1 MSVPESRPAMPTCIA
16 SGHPRVHRRGPQLRP
31 LRSSLVPHDGNQ
43 RSQRTPRLVA
53 VVAGLLGLLLCATVP
68 LLPVKQTTA
77 AVLWPQ
83 GSTDG
88 HATQIT
94 APLVSGAPRA
104 LDISIPCSAIATLP
118 TDGGLVLS
126 TLPAGG
132 VDTGKDGLFVRAD
145 KNTVVVAFRD
155 TVSAVAQ
162 RPAVAAGAC
171 SVLHIWADA
180 DVAGADFVGIPGA
193 SGMLPSEKKPQVG
206 GIFTDL
212 KVAAQPG
219 LSARIDVDTRFITA
233 PTAIKKIVMV
243 TGALAV
249 LVAIM
254 ALAVLDRHSRGSTL
268 VNWRSPIA
276 LLSRYRPG
284 AHWATWWRVGI
295 ATWLADAAVIATLLL
310 WHVIGATS
318 SDDGYNLTI
327 ARVAPKAGYVANYY
341 RYFGTTE
348 APFDWDLAVLSKL
361 ASVSTAGVWMRIPA
375 TLAGIVCWLII
386 SHWVLR
392 RLGPGRGGLAA
403 NRVAV
408 FTAGAVFLAAWL
420 PFNNGLRPEPLIALG
435 VVVTWMLVERAIA
448 VRGVAPAAVAIVV
461 AMLTATLAP
470 QGVIAVAALLTG
482 ARAIART
489 IRRRRETDGLLAP
502 LAVLAA
508 SFSLITVVGFRSQT
522 LATVAESARIKYKV
536 GPTIAW
542 YQDWLRY
549 YFLTVESN
557 PDGSMA
563 RRFAVLVLLLCLFG
577 MLVVLLRRGGVPG
590 LASGPAWRL
599 IGTTAVGLLLLMFTP
614 TKWAVQFGAFASL
627 AGALGA
633 VTAFAFA
640 RIRLPSRRNLT
651 LYVTALLF
659 VLAWATSGI
668 NGWFYV
674 GNYGVPWFDIQ
685 PVVAIHPV
693 TTMFLTLS
701 ILTGLLAAWQH
712 FRMDYAGHTEVK
724 DNRRNRVLASTP
736 LLVVAT
742 IMVLGEVASLAKGAA
757 VRYPLY
763 TTAKANLA
771 ALSSGL
777 SPSSCAMADDV
788 LTEPDPNVGLLQ
800 PVPGQTF
807 GPDGPLG
814 GSNPVGFKPE
824 GVGDDLRSY
833 PVVTKP
839 GVVNSDASPNKP
851 NAAMSD
857 SAGTAGGKG
866 PVGVNGSNVAL
877 PFGLDPART
886 PVMGSYGE
894 NSLAATATSAWYQLP
909 PRTPDRP
916 LVVVSATGAIWSYK
930 EDGTFTYGQSL
941 KLQWGVTRPDGTTQP
956 LNEVQ
961 PIDIGPEPAWR
972 NLRFPLTWAPPEANV
987 ARIVA
992 YDPNLSADQWFAFTP
1007 PRVPVLQTLQQ
1018 LIGSRTPVL
1027 MDIATAANF
1036 PCQRPF
1042 SEHLGVA
1049 ELPEYR
1055 ILPNQKQLVVSSNE
1069 WGSAEG
1075 GGPFLFTEALLRAS
1089 TVPTYLRN
1097 DWYRDW
1103 GAIERYERL
1112 VPADKAPNAVITQ
1125 GRTVVNGWTRHGPIR
1140 PLP

>member
-1 MSVPESRPAMPTCIA
+1 M
-16 SGHPRVHRRGPQLRP
+16 
-31 LRSSLVPHDGNQ
+31 PHDDSE
-43 RSQRTPRLVA
+43 RSTHRLARLVA
-53 VVAGLLGLLLCATVP
+53 IVAGIVGALLCALVP
-68 LLPVKQTTA
+68 LLPVTQTTA
-77 AVLWPQ
+77 TILWPQ
-83 GSTDG
+83 GLNADG
-88 HATQIT
+88 HITDIT

-104 LDISIPCSAIATLP
+104 LDISIPCGAIATLP
-118 TDGGLVLS
+118 ADGGLVVS
-126 TLPAGG
+126 TLPVNGFE
-132 VDTGKDGLFVRAD
+132 TGKSGLFVRANKD
-145 KNTVVVAFRD
+145 TVVVAFRD
-155 TVSAVAQ
+155 SVAAAAP
-162 RPAVAAGAC
+162 RSAVAAGAC
-171 SVLHIWADA
+171 SSLHIWADA
-180 DVAGADFVGIPGA
+180 GGAGADFVGIPGA
-193 SGMLPSEKKPQVG
+193 TGKLAPEKKPAVG

-212 KVAAQPG
+212 AVAAQPG
-219 LSARIDVDTRFITA
+219 LSGRIDVDTRFIVA
-233 PTAIKKIVMV
+233 PTMLKRAVLAL
-243 TGALAV
+243 GGLAV
-249 LVAIM
+249 LASIVA
-254 ALAVLDRHSRGSTL
+254 LGVLDRQSGHRTPR
-268 VNWRSPIA
+268 NWRHLFQA
-276 LLSRYRPG
+276 
-284 AHWATWWRVGI
+284 GI
-295 ATWLADAAVIATLLL
+295 ATWLADAGVVSTLLL

-318 SDDGYNLTI
+318 SDDGYNLTMV
-327 ARVAPKAGYVANYY
+327 RVSGQAGYVANYY

-348 APFDWDLAVLSKL
+348 APFDWYQSVLAQL
-361 ASVSTAGVWMRIPA
+361 ASVSTAGVWMRLPA
-375 TLAGIVCWLII
+375 TLAGIGCWLII
-386 SHWVLR
+386 SRYVLR
-392 RLGPGRGGLAA
+392 RLGPGKGGLAS

-408 FTAGAVFLAAWL
+408 WTAGAVFLAAWL

-435 VVVTWMLVERAIA
+435 VIATWMLVETAIA
-448 VRGVAPAAVAIVV
+448 TRRLVPAAVAIVV
-461 AMLTATLAP
+461 AMLTATVAP
-470 QGVIAVAALLTG
+470 QGLIAIAALLTG
-482 ARAIART
+482 ARPIAQ
-489 IRRRRETDGLLAP
+489 IIMRRKATDGLLAP

-508 SFSLITVVGFRSQT
+508 SLSLITVVVFRSET

-577 MLVVLLRRGGVPG
+577 MLVILLRRGRIPGV
-590 LASGPAWRL
+590 ASGPAWRL
-599 IGTTAVGLLLLMFTP
+599 VGTTAFGLLLLTFTP
-614 TKWAVQFGAFASL
+614 TKWAIQFGAFAGL

-633 VTAFAFA
+633 VTAFACA
-640 RIRLPSRRNLT
+640 RIGLHNRRNLT

-659 VLAWATSGI
+659 VLAVATSGV

-674 GNYGVPWFDIQ
+674 GNYGVPWWDIQ
-685 PVVAIHPV
+685 PVIASHPV
-693 TTMFLTLS
+693 TSIFLTLS
-701 ILTGLLAAWQH
+701 IITGLLAAWQH
-712 FRMDYAGHTEVK
+712 FRMDYAGHTEVT

-742 IMVLGEVASLAKGAA
+742 IMVVGEVASLAKGA
-757 VRYPLY
+757 VFRYPLY
-763 TTAKANLA
+763 TTGKANLA
-771 ALSSGL
+771 AISSAL
-777 SPSSCAMADDV
+777 SPTSCAMGDDV

-814 GSNPVGFKPE
+814 GVNPVGFKPD

-877 PFGLDPART
+877 PFGLDLART

-894 NSLAATATSAWYQLP
+894 NTLAATATSAWYQLP
-909 PRTPDRP
+909 PRTADRP
-916 LVVVSATGAIWSYK
+916 IVVVSAAGAIWSYK

-941 KLQWGVTRPDGTTQP
+941 KLQWGISRPDGTTQP
-956 LNEVQ
+956 LGEVQ

-992 YDPNLSADQWFAFTP
+992 YDPNLSQDQWFAFTP
-1007 PRVPVLQTLQQ
+1007 PRVPVLETLQQ
-1018 LIGSRTPVL
+1018 LIGSQKPVL

-1036 PCQRPF
+1036 SCQRPF

-1049 ELPEYR
+1049 ELPDYR
-1055 ILPNQKQLVVSSNE
+1055 ILPDHKQTASSSNGWE
-1069 WGSAEG
+1069 ASGT
-1075 GGPFLFTEALLRAS
+1075 GGPFLFTQVLLRTS
-1089 TVPTYLRN
+1089 TISTYLRG

-1103 GAIERYERL
+1103 GSVEQYYPL
-1112 VPADKAPNAVITQ
+1112 VPSDQAPNAVIEQ
-1125 GRTVVNGWTRHGPIR
+1125 GVMTVNGWSRQGPIR
-1140 PLP
+1140 ALP

>member
-1 MSVPESRPAMPTCIA
+1 M
-16 SGHPRVHRRGPQLRP
+16 
-31 LRSSLVPHDGNQ
+31 PHDESE
-43 RSQRTPRLVA
+43 RSTHRLARLVA
-53 VVAGLLGLLLCATVP
+53 IVAGAVGALLCALIP
-68 LLPVKQTTA
+68 LLPVTQTTA
-77 AVLWPQ
+77 TILWPQ
-83 GSTDG
+83 GGVNADG
-88 HATQIT
+88 HITDIT

-104 LDISIPCSAIATLP
+104 LDISIPCGAIATLP
-118 TDGGLVLS
+118 ADGGLVVS
-126 TLPAGG
+126 TLPVNGFE
-132 VDTGKDGLFVRAD
+132 TGKSGLFVRANKD
-145 KNTVVVAFRD
+145 IVVVAFRD
-155 TVSAVAQ
+155 SVAAAAP
-162 RPAVAAGAC
+162 RSAVAAGKC
-171 SVLHIWADA
+171 SSLHIWADA
-180 DVAGADFVGIPGA
+180 GGAGADFVGIPGA
-193 SGMLPSEKKPQVG
+193 TGKLAPEKKPAVG

-212 KVAAQPG
+212 AVAAQPG
-219 LSARIDVDTRFITA
+219 LSARIDVDTRFIVA
-233 PTAIKKIVMV
+233 PTLLKRAVMAL
-243 TGALAV
+243 GALAV
-249 LVAIM
+249 LASIVA
-254 ALAVLDRHSRGSTL
+254 LGVLDRRSGHRTPR
-268 VNWRSPIA
+268 NWRHWF
-276 LLSRYRPG
+276 G
-284 AHWATWWRVGI
+284 AGLATPPQAGGAPR
-295 ATWLADAAVIATLLL
+295 LADAGVVSTLLL
-310 WHVIGATS
+310 WHVIGATT
-318 SDDGYNLTI
+318 SDDGYNLTM
-327 ARVAPKAGYVANYY
+327 ARVSGQAGYVANYY

-348 APFDWDLAVLSKL
+348 APFDWYQSVLAQL
-361 ASVSTAGVWMRIPA
+361 ASVSTAGVWMRLPA
-375 TLAGIVCWLII
+375 TLAGIGCWLII
-386 SHWVLR
+386 SRYVLR
-392 RLGPGRGGLAA
+392 RLGPGKGGLAS

-408 FTAGAVFLAAWL
+408 WTAGAVFLAAWL

-435 VVVTWMLVERAIA
+435 VIATWMLVETAIA
-448 VRGVAPAAVAIVV
+448 TRRLVPAAVAIIV
-461 AMLTATLAP
+461 AMLTATVAP
-470 QGVIAVAALLTG
+470 QGLIAIAALLTG
-482 ARAIART
+482 ARPIAQ
-489 IRRRRETDGLLAP
+489 IIMRRRATDGLLAP

-508 SFSLITVVGFRSQT
+508 SLSLITVVVFRSQT

-577 MLVVLLRRGGVPG
+577 MLVILLRRGRIPGV
-590 LASGPAWRL
+590 ASGPAWRL
-599 IGTTAVGLLLLMFTP
+599 VGTTAFGLLLLTFTP
-614 TKWAVQFGAFASL
+614 TKWAIQFGAFAGL

-633 VTAFAFA
+633 VTAFALS
-640 RIRLPSRRNLT
+640 RIGLHNRRNLT

-659 VLAWATSGI
+659 VLAVATSGV

-674 GNYGVPWFDIQ
+674 GNYGVPWWDIQ
-685 PVVAIHPV
+685 PVIASHPV
-693 TTMFLTLS
+693 TSIFLTLS
-701 ILTGLLAAWQH
+701 IITGLLAAWQH
-712 FRMDYAGHTEVK
+712 FRMDYAGHTEVT

-742 IMVLGEVASLAKGAA
+742 IMVVGEVASLAKGA
-757 VRYPLY
+757 VFRYPLY
-763 TTAKANLA
+763 TTGKANLA
-771 ALSSGL
+771 AISSAL
-777 SPSSCAMADDV
+777 SPTSCAMGDDV

-814 GSNPVGFKPE
+814 GVNPVGFKPD

-894 NSLAATATSAWYQLP
+894 NTLAATATSAWYQLP
-909 PRTPDRP
+909 PRTADRP
-916 LVVVSATGAIWSYK
+916 IVVVSAAGAIWSYK

-941 KLQWGVTRPDGTTQP
+941 KLQWGISRPDGTTQP
-956 LNEVQ
+956 LGEVQ

-992 YDPNLSADQWFAFTP
+992 YDPNLSQDQWFAFTP
-1007 PRVPVLQTLQQ
+1007 PRVPVLETLQQ
-1018 LIGSRTPVL
+1018 LIGSQKPVL

-1036 PCQRPF
+1036 SCQRPF

-1049 ELPEYR
+1049 ELPDYR
-1055 ILPNQKQLVVSSNE
+1055 ILPDHKQTASSSNGWE
-1069 WGSAEG
+1069 ASEN
-1075 GGPFLFTEALLRAS
+1075 GGPFLFTQVLLRTS
-1089 TVPTYLRN
+1089 TISTYLRG

-1103 GAIERYERL
+1103 GSVEQYDPL
-1112 VPADKAPNAVITQ
+1112 VPSDQAPNAVIEQ
-1125 GRTVVNGWTRHGPIR
+1125 GVMTVNGWSRQGPIR
-1140 PLP
+1140 ALP

>member
-1 MSVPESRPAMPTCIA
+1 M
-16 SGHPRVHRRGPQLRP
+16 
-31 LRSSLVPHDGNQ
+31 PHDQ
-43 RSQRTPRLVA
+43 RSQRTPRAVA
-53 VVAGLLGLLLCATVP
+53 VVAGLVGLLLCVVVP

-77 AVLWPQ
+77 TVVWPQ
-83 GSTDG
+83 GTADA
-88 HATQIT
+88 HVTQVT

-104 LDISIPCSAIATLP
+104 LDISIPCPAMATLP
-118 TDGGLVLS
+118 PNGGLVVS

-132 VDTGKDGLFVRAD
+132 VDTGKNGLFVRAD
-145 KNTVVVAFRD
+145 KDVVVVAFRD
-155 TVSAVAQ
+155 TVAAVAA
-162 RPAVAAGAC
+162 RSAVAAGAC
-171 SVLHIWADA
+171 SVLHVWADA
-180 DVAGADFVGIPGA
+180 AVAGADFVGIPGA
-193 SGMLPSEKKPQVG
+193 SGTLPAEKKPQVG
-206 GIFTDL
+206 GIFTDM
-212 KVAAQPG
+212 KVPPQPG

-233 PTAIKKIVMV
+233 PTLTKKVAMV
-243 TGALAV
+243 AGGLAV
-249 LVAIM
+249 LVAVLAM
-254 ALAVLDRHSRGSTL
+254 ASLDRRSRGDDTL
-268 VNWRSPIA
+268 INWRSPIGW
-276 LLSRYRPG
+276 LSRYRPP

-295 ATWLADAAVIATLLL
+295 ATWLADAGVIATLLV

-327 ARVAPKAGYVANYY
+327 ARIAPKAGYVANYY
-341 RYFGTTE
+341 RYFGTTD
-348 APFDWDLAVLSKL
+348 APFDWYLAALSKL

-375 TLAGIVCWLII
+375 TLAGIACWLII
-386 SHWVLR
+386 GHWVLR
-392 RLGPGRGGLAA
+392 RLGPARGGLAA
-403 NRVAV
+403 NPVVV

-435 VVVTWMLVERAIA
+435 VLLTWMLVERAIA
-448 VRGVAPAAVAIVV
+448 LGRLAPAAVAVVV

-470 QGVIAVAALLTG
+470 QGLIAVAALLTG
-482 ARAIART
+482 ARAIARM
-489 IRRRRETDGLLAP
+489 IRRRRATDGLLAP
-502 LAVLAA
+502 LLVLGA
-508 SFSLITVVGFRSQT
+508 SLSLITLVVFRSQT

-542 YQDWLRY
+542 YQDFLRY

-557 PDGSMA
+557 PDGSMS
-563 RRFAVLVLLLCLFG
+563 RRFAVLVMLLCLFG
-577 MLVVLLRRGGVPG
+577 GLVVLLRRGGVPG

-599 IGTTAVGLLLLMFTP
+599 IGTTAVGLLLLTFTP
-614 TKWAVQFGAFASL
+614 TKWAVQFGAFAGL

-633 VTAFAFA
+633 LAAFTFA
-640 RIRLPSRRNLT
+640 RIGLHSRRNLT

-685 PVVAIHPV
+685 PVIASHPV
-693 TTMFLTLS
+693 TSMFLTLS
-701 ILTGLLAAWQH
+701 ILTGLLAAWYH

-742 IMVLGEVASLAKGAA
+742 IMVVGEVASLAKGAV

-763 TTAKANLA
+763 TTGKANLA
-771 ALSSGL
+771 AITSGL
-777 SPSSCAMADDV
+777 SPTSCAMADDV
-788 LTEPDPNVGLLQ
+788 LTEPDPNLGLLQ
-800 PVPGQTF
+800 PVPGQAF
-807 GPDGPLG
+807 GPDGALG
-814 GSNPVGFKPE
+814 GSNPVGFKPS

-839 GVVNSDASPNKP
+839 GVVNSTGSPNKP
-851 NAAMSD
+851 NATMTD
-857 SAGTAGGKG
+857 SAGTAGGRG

-894 NSLAATATSAWYQLP
+894 NSLAASATSAWYQLP
-909 PRTPDRP
+909 PRSPDRP
-916 LVVVSATGAIWSYK
+916 LVVVSAAGAIWSYK

-941 KLQWGVTRPDGTTQP
+941 KLQWGVARPDGTTQA
-956 LNEVQ
+956 LAEVY

-972 NLRFPLTWAPPEANV
+972 NLRFPLTWAPPDANV

-992 YDPNLSADQWFAFTP
+992 YDPNLSEEQWFAFTP

-1018 LIGSRTPVL
+1018 LMGSHTPVL

-1049 ELPEYR
+1049 ELPQYR
-1055 ILPNQKQLVVSSNE
+1055 ILPDHKQTAASSNGWE
-1069 WGSAEG
+1069 AGED
-1075 GGPFLFTEALLRAS
+1075 GGPFLITQAMLRTS
-1089 TVPTYLRN
+1089 TVSTYLRG

-1103 GAIERYERL
+1103 GSIEKYYPL
-1112 VPADKAPNAVITQ
+1112 VPADQAPVAVVEQ
-1125 GRTVVNGWTRHGPIR
+1125 GVMTVNGWSRQGPIR
-1140 PLP
+1140 ALP

>member
-1 MSVPESRPAMPTCIA
+1 
-16 SGHPRVHRRGPQLRP
+16 
-31 LRSSLVPHDGNQ
+31 VPHDRNE
-43 RSQRTPRLVA
+43 RSLRIPRSIA
-53 VVAGLLGLLLCATVP
+53 VVAGLVGLLLCVSVP

-77 AVLWPQ
+77 TVLWPQ
-83 GSTDG
+83 GTTDG
-88 HATQIT
+88 HVTQIT

-104 LDISIPCSAIATLP
+104 LDISIPCRAMATLP
-118 TDGGLVLS
+118 PAGGLVVS

-132 VDTGKDGLFVRAD
+132 VDTGKNGLFVRAD
-145 KNTVVVAFRD
+145 KDVIVVAFRD
-155 TVSAVAQ
+155 TVAAVAQ
-162 RPAVAAGAC
+162 RSAVAAGAC
-171 SVLHIWADA
+171 SVLHVWADA
-180 DVAGADFVGIPGA
+180 GAAGADFAGIPGA
-193 SGMLPSEKKPQVG
+193 SGILPSEKKPQVG

-212 KVAAQPG
+212 KVPAQPG
-219 LSARIDVDTRFITA
+219 LSARVDIDTRFITA
-233 PTAIKKIVMV
+233 PTALKAIVMAIG
-243 TGALAV
+243 TLAV
-249 LVAIM
+249 LAAIAAM
-254 ALAVLDRHSRGSTL
+254 AALDRRSRGGDTRI
-268 VNWRSPIA
+268 NWRSW
-276 LLSRYRPG
+276 RMHRPS
-284 AHWATWWRVGI
+284 WLRVGA
-295 ATWLADAAVIATLLL
+295 ATWLADIAVIGTLLV

-327 ARVAPKAGYVANYY
+327 ARVAPQAGYVADYY
-341 RYFGTTE
+341 RYFGTTD
-348 APFDWDLAVLSKL
+348 APFDWYLGVLAKL
-361 ASVSTAGVWMRIPA
+361 ASVSTAGVWMRLPA
-375 TLAGIVCWLII
+375 TLAGIACWLII
-386 SHWVLR
+386 GHWMLR
-392 RLGPGRGGLAA
+392 RLGPGRGGLGA

-408 FTAGAVFLAAWL
+408 FTAAAVFLAAWL

-435 VVVTWMLVERAIA
+435 VVLTWMLVERAIA
-448 VRGVAPAAVAIVV
+448 LGGLAPAAVAIIV

-470 QGVIAVAALLTG
+470 QGLIAVAALLTG
-482 ARAIART
+482 ARAIARA

-502 LAVLAA
+502 LLVLAA
-508 SFSLITVVGFRSQT
+508 SLSLILVVVFRSQT

-577 MLVVLLRRGGVPG
+577 MLVILLRRGRVPG

-599 IGTTAVGLLLLMFTP
+599 IGTTALGLLLLTFTP
-614 TKWAVQFGAFASL
+614 TKWAVQFGAFAGL

-633 VTAFAFA
+633 VTAFACA
-640 RIRLPSRRNLT
+640 RIGLHNRRNLT

-674 GNYGVPWFDIQ
+674 GNYGVPWWDIQ
-685 PVVAIHPV
+685 PVIASHPV
-693 TTMFLTLS
+693 TSMFLTLS
-701 ILTGLLAAWQH
+701 IITGLLAAWQH

-742 IMVLGEVASLAKGAA
+742 IMVLGEVGSLAKGA
-757 VRYPLY
+757 VGRYPLY

-777 SPSSCAMADDV
+777 SPTSCAMADDV
-788 LTEPDPNVGLLQ
+788 LTEPDPNAGMLQ
-800 PVPGQTF
+800 PAPGQTF
-807 GPDGPLG
+807 GADGPLG
-814 GSNPVGFKPE
+814 GNNPVGFKPD

-851 NAAMSD
+851 NASMSD

-866 PVGVNGSNVAL
+866 SVGVNGSHAAL

-894 NSLAATATSAWYQLP
+894 NSLAATATSEWYQLP
-909 PRTPDRP
+909 PRSPDRP
-916 LVVVSATGAIWSYK
+916 IVVVSATGAIWSYK
-930 EDGTFTYGQSL
+930 EDGTFTYGQQL
-941 KLQWGVTRPDGTTQP
+941 KLQWGVARPDGSTRP
-956 LNEVQ
+956 LAEVY

-992 YDPNLSADQWFAFTP
+992 YDPNLSSEQWFAFTP

-1018 LIGSRTPVL
+1018 LIGSHTPVL

-1049 ELPEYR
+1049 ELPQYR
-1055 ILPNQKQLVVSSNE
+1055 ILPDHKQTAASSNGWE
-1069 WGSAEG
+1069 ASEA
-1075 GGPFLFTEALLRAS
+1075 GGPFLVTQAMLRTS
-1089 TVPTYLRN
+1089 TVSTYLRG

-1103 GAIERYERL
+1103 GSVEQYYPL
-1112 VPADKAPNAVITQ
+1112 VPADQAPVAAIEQGVITV
-1125 GRTVVNGWTRHGPIR
+1125 RGWTRQGPIR
-1140 PLP
+1140 ALP

>member
-1 MSVPESRPAMPTCIA
+1 MAA
-16 SGHPRVHRRGPQLRP
+16 
-31 LRSSLVPHDGNQ
+31 
-43 RSQRTPRLVA
+43 
-53 VVAGLLGLLLCATVP
+53 VAGIVGLLLCALVP

-77 AVLWPQ
+77 TVLWPQ
-83 GSTDG
+83 GIADG
-88 HATQIT
+88 HVTQIT

-104 LDISIPCSAIATLP
+104 LDISIPCAAIATLP
-118 TDGGLVLS
+118 AGGGLVVS

-132 VDTGKDGLFVRAD
+132 IDAGKDGLFVRANKD
-145 KNTVVVAFRD
+145 LVVVAFRD
-155 TVSAVAQ
+155 TVAAAAPRAAVAG
-162 RPAVAAGAC
+162 GAC
-171 SVLHIWADA
+171 SVLHAWAN
-180 DVAGADFVGIPGA
+180 AGAAGAEFVGMSGA
-193 SGMLPSEKKPQVG
+193 SGVLPSEKKPQVG

-212 KVAAQPG
+212 KVPAQPG
-219 LSARIDVDTRFITA
+219 LSARIDIDTRFITA
-233 PTAIKKIVMV
+233 PTALKQLVMAV
-243 TGALAV
+243 GALAV
-249 LVAIM
+249 LTAVI
-254 ALAVLDRHSRGSTL
+254 ALAALDRRSRGGGTL
-268 VNWRSPIA
+268 VNWQSPIA
-276 LLSRYRPG
+276 WLSRYRPRARWSSWRRVG
-284 AHWATWWRVGI
+284 LATWIADVG
-295 ATWLADAAVIATLLL
+295 VIATLLV
-310 WHVIGATS
+310 WHVVGATS

-327 ARVAPKAGYVANYY
+327 ARVSPKAGYIVDYY
-341 RYFGTTE
+341 RYFGTTD
-348 APFDWDLAVLSKL
+348 APFDWYLGLLSKL
-361 ASVSTAGVWMRIPA
+361 ASVSTAGVWMRLPA
-375 TLAGIVCWLII
+375 TLAGIACWLVI
-386 SHWVLR
+386 SHWILR

-435 VVVTWMLVERAIA
+435 VLVTWMLVERAIA
-448 VRGVAPAAVAIVV
+448 LQRLAPAAVAIFV
-461 AMLTATLAP
+461 AMLTVTLAP
-470 QGVIAVAALLTG
+470 QGLIAVAALLTG
-482 ARAIART
+482 SRAIART
-489 IRRRRETDGLLAP
+489 IRRRRATDGLLAP

-508 SFSLITVVGFRSQT
+508 SLSLITVVVFHDQT
-522 LATVAESARIKYKV
+522 LANVGESARIKYKV

-563 RRFAVLVLLLCLFG
+563 RRFAVLVLLLCVFG
-577 MLVVLLRRGGVPG
+577 MLVILLRRGRVPG
-590 LASGPAWRL
+590 VASGPAWRL
-599 IGTTAVGLLLLMFTP
+599 IGTAAIGLLLLTFTP
-614 TKWAVQFGAFASL
+614 TKWAVQFGAFAGL

-633 VTAFAFA
+633 VTAFALS
-640 RIRLPSRRNLT
+640 RIGLHNRRNLT

-659 VLAWATSGI
+659 VVAVATSGV

-674 GNYGVPWFDIQ
+674 GNYGVPWYDIQ
-685 PVVAIHPV
+685 PVIASHPV
-693 TTMFLTLS
+693 TSMFLTLS

-736 LLVVAT
+736 LLVVAS
-742 IMVLGEVASLAKGAA
+742 IMVVGEVASLTKGA
-757 VRYPLY
+757 VFRYPLY
-763 TTAKANLA
+763 TTGKANLA
-771 ALSSGL
+771 AIASGL
-777 SPSSCAMADDV
+777 SPTSCAMADDV
-788 LTEPDPNVGLLQ
+788 LAEPDPNAGMLA
-800 PVPGQTF
+800 PAPGQAF

-814 GSNPVGFKPE
+814 GANPVGFKPD

-866 PVGVNGSNVAL
+866 PAGVNGSHAAL

-916 LVVVSATGAIWSYK
+916 IVVVSASGAIWSYK

-956 LNEVQ
+956 LAEVQ

-992 YDPNLSADQWFAFTP
+992 YDPNLSSDQWFAFTP
-1007 PRVPVLQTLQQ
+1007 PRVPVLETLQQ

-1036 PCQRPF
+1036 PCQHPF

-1055 ILPNQKQLVVSSNE
+1055 ILPDHKQTASSSNGWQASE
-1069 WGSAEG
+1069 A
-1075 GGPFLFTEALLRAS
+1075 GGPFLVTQAMLRTS
-1089 TVPTYLRN
+1089 TVSTYLRG

-1103 GAIERYERL
+1103 GSVEQYFRL
-1112 VPADKAPNAVITQ
+1112 VPADQAPDAVIEQ
-1125 GRTVVNGWTRHGPIR
+1125 GVMTVHGWSRQGPIR
-1140 PLP
+1140 ALP

>member
-1 MSVPESRPAMPTCIA
+1 M
-16 SGHPRVHRRGPQLRP
+16 
-31 LRSSLVPHDGNQ
+31 PHDGNE
-43 RSQRTPRLVA
+43 RSQRIVRVVA
-53 VVAGLLGLLLCATVP
+53 VVAGLAGLLLCLTVP

-77 AVLWPQ
+77 TIAWPQ
-83 GSTDG
+83 GDVDG
-88 HATQIT
+88 HVAQVT

-104 LDISIPCSAIATLP
+104 LDISIPCAAIATLP
-118 TDGGLVLS
+118 PNGGLVIS
-126 TLPAGG
+126 TLPTGG
-132 VDTGKDGLFVRAD
+132 VDPGKNGLFVRAD
-145 KNTVVVAFRD
+145 NDVVVVAFRD
-155 TVSAVAQ
+155 TVAAVAK
-162 RPAVAAGAC
+162 RAAIAAGAC
-171 SVLHIWADA
+171 SVLHVWADTGA
-180 DVAGADFVGIPGA
+180 AGADFVGIPGA
-193 SGMLPSEKKPQVG
+193 AGTLSAEKKPQVG

-212 KVAAQPG
+212 KVPAQPG
-219 LSARIDVDTRFITA
+219 LSARVDIDTRFIAA
-233 PTAIKKIVMV
+233 PTALKKLVLAG
-243 TGALAV
+243 GALAV
-249 LVAIM
+249 LVAIL
-254 ALAVLDRHSRGSTL
+254 ALVVLDRHSRGATL
-268 VNWRSPIA
+268 TSWRSP
-276 LLSRYRPG
+276 LRRLSRDRTG
-284 AHWATWWRVGI
+284 TRWAARWRTGWATV
-295 ATWLADAAVIATLLL
+295 LADVGVVATLLV

-348 APFDWDLAVLSKL
+348 APFDWYLSVLSKL
-361 ASVSTAGVWMRIPA
+361 ASVSTAGVWMRLPA
-375 TLAGIVCWLII
+375 TLAGIACWLII
-386 SHWVLR
+386 SHWGLR
-392 RLGPGRGGLAA
+392 RLGPGRGGLGS
-403 NRVAV
+403 NTVAV
-408 FTAGAVFLAAWL
+408 LTGGMVFVAAWL

-435 VVVTWMLVERAIA
+435 VIVTWMLVERAIA
-448 VRGVAPAAVAIVV
+448 LQRLAPAAVAIVV
-461 AMLTATLAP
+461 AVLTVTLAP
-470 QGVIAVAALLTG
+470 QGLIAVAALLTG
-482 ARAIART
+482 ARAIAT
-489 IRRRRETDGLLAP
+489 IIRRRRGRDGLLAP

-508 SFSLITVVGFRSQT
+508 SLSLILIVVFRSQT

-563 RRFAVLVLLLCLFG
+563 RRFAVLVLFLCLFG
-577 MLVVLLRRGGVPG
+577 MLMVLLRRGRVPG
-590 LASGPAWRL
+590 VASGPAWRL
-599 IGTTAVGLLLLMFTP
+599 IGTTAIGLLVLTFTP
-614 TKWAVQFGAFASL
+614 TKWAVQFGAFAGL

-640 RIRLPSRRNLT
+640 RIGLHSRRNLT

-659 VLAWATSGI
+659 VLAVATSGV

-674 GNYGVPWFDIQ
+674 GNYGVPWYDIQ
-685 PVVAIHPV
+685 PVIASHPV
-693 TTMFLTLS
+693 TSMFLALS
-701 ILTGLLAAWQH
+701 IATGLLAAWLH
-712 FRMDYAGHTEVK
+712 FRMDYTGHTEIK
-724 DNRRNRVLASTP
+724 ESRRNRILASTP

-742 IMVLGEVASLAKGAA
+742 IMVLGEVGSLAKGA
-757 VRYPLY
+757 VFRYPLY
-763 TTAKANLA
+763 TTGKANLA
-771 ALSSGL
+771 AITSGL
-777 SPSSCAMADDV
+777 SNTSCAMADDV
-788 LTEPDPNVGLLQ
+788 LTEPDPNLGLLQ

-814 GSNPVGFKPE
+814 GVNPVGFKPD

-851 NAAMSD
+851 NATMTD
-857 SAGTAGGKG
+857 SAGTAGGRG
-866 PVGVNGSNVAL
+866 PVGVNNSNVAL

-909 PRTPDRP
+909 PRTAERP
-916 LVVVSATGAIWSYK
+916 LVVVSASGAIWSYK

-956 LNEVQ
+956 LTEVQ

-992 YDPNLSADQWFAFTP
+992 YDPNLSSDQWFAFTP

-1018 LIGSRTPVL
+1018 LMGSQTPVL

-1049 ELPEYR
+1049 ELPAYR
-1055 ILPNQKQLVVSSNE
+1055 ILPDHKQTASSSNGWE
-1069 WGSAEG
+1069 AGEA
-1075 GGPFLFTEALLRAS
+1075 GGPFLFTQTLLRTS
-1089 TVPTYLRN
+1089 TISTYLRG

-1103 GAIERYERL
+1103 GSVEQYHQL
-1112 VPADKAPNAVITQ
+1112 VPSDQAPNAVVEQ
-1125 GRTVVNGWTRHGPIR
+1125 GVMTVNGWSRQGPIR
-1140 PLP
+1140 ALP

>member
-1 MSVPESRPAMPTCIA
+1 LIA
-16 SGHPRVHRRGPQLRP
+16 I
-31 LRSSLVPHDGNQ
+31 
-43 RSQRTPRLVA
+43 
-53 VVAGLLGLLLCATVP
+53 VAGSLGLLLCLLVP
-68 LLPVKQTTA
+68 LLPVRQTTA
-77 AVLWPQ
+77 TVLWPQ
-83 GSTDG
+83 GTVDG
-88 HATQIT
+88 HIAQVT

-104 LDISIPCSAIATLP
+104 LDISIPCPAIAGLPASGGLVVSTLP
-118 TDGGLVLS
+118 T
-126 TLPAGG
+126 GG
-132 VDTGKDGLFVRAD
+132 VDPGKNGLFVRAD
-145 KNTVVVAFRD
+145 KDVVVVAFRD
-155 TVSAVAQ
+155 TVAAVAP
-162 RPAVAAGAC
+162 RSAVAAGAC
-171 SVLHIWADA
+171 SVLHVWADA
-180 DVAGADFVGIPGA
+180 GGAGADFVGILGA
-193 SGMLPSEKKPQVG
+193 AGLLPAEKKPQVG

-212 KVAAQPG
+212 KVSAQPG
-219 LSARIDVDTRFITA
+219 LSARIDIDTRFITS
-233 PTAIKKIVMV
+233 PTALKELVMAIGV
-243 TGALAV
+243 LAV
-249 LVAIM
+249 LAAVV
-254 ALAVLDRHSRGSTL
+254 ALAVLDRHSRGGTL
-268 VNWRSPIA
+268 INWRSPIGWLA
-276 LLSRYRPG
+276 RYRPRLRG
-284 AHWATWWRVGI
+284 GRPIGV
-295 ATWLADAAVIATLLL
+295 ATWLTDAAVIGTLMV

-327 ARVAPKAGYVANYY
+327 ARVAPQAGYVANYY

-348 APFDWDLAVLSKL
+348 APFDWYLAVLAKF
-361 ASVSTAGVWMRIPA
+361 ASISTAGVWMRLPA
-375 TLAGIVCWLII
+375 LLAGIGCWLII
-386 SHWVLR
+386 GHCVLR
-392 RLGPGRGGLAA
+392 RLGAGKGGLAA

-435 VVVTWMLVERAIA
+435 VLVTWVLVERSIA
-448 VRGVAPAAVAIVV
+448 LRRLAPAAIAIVV
-461 AMLTATLAP
+461 AMLTVTLAP
-470 QGVIAVAALLTG
+470 QGLIAVAALLTG
-482 ARAIART
+482 ARAIAGT

-502 LAVLAA
+502 LLVLAA
-508 SFSLITVVGFRSQT
+508 SLSLILVVVFRSET

-542 YQDWLRY
+542 YQDFLRY

-557 PDGSMA
+557 ADGSMT
-563 RRFAVLVLLLCLFG
+563 RRFAVLVLLLCLFAV
-577 MLVVLLRRGGVPG
+577 LVVLLRRGRLRG
-590 LASGPAWRL
+590 LASGPVWRL
-599 IGTTAVGLLLLMFTP
+599 IGTTAIGLLLLTFTP
-614 TKWAVQFGAFASL
+614 TKWAIQFGAFAGL

-640 RIRLPSRRNLT
+640 QIGLHNRRNLT

-685 PVVAIHPV
+685 PVVASHPV
-693 TTMFLTLS
+693 TSMFLTLS
-701 ILTGLLAAWQH
+701 IFTGLLGAWQH

-724 DNRRNRVLASTP
+724 DSRRNRVLASTP
-736 LLVVAT
+736 LLVVAA
-742 IMVLGEVASLAKGAA
+742 IMVLGEVGSLAKGAA
-757 VRYPLY
+757 FRYPLY

-771 ALSSGL
+771 AISSGL
-777 SPSSCAMADDV
+777 SPTSCAMADDV
-788 LTEPDPNVGLLQ
+788 LAEPDPNVGLLQ

-814 GSNPVGFKPE
+814 GVNPVGFKPN

-894 NSLAATATSAWYQLP
+894 NTLAATATSSWYQLP

-916 LVVVSATGAIWSYK
+916 IVVVSAAGAIWSYK

-956 LNEVQ
+956 LAEVQ

-992 YDPNLSADQWFAFTP
+992 YDPNLSSDQWFSFTP

-1018 LIGSRTPVL
+1018 LIGSRDPVL

-1049 ELPEYR
+1049 ELPRYR
-1055 ILPNQKQLVVSSNE
+1055 LLPDHKQTASSSNGWE
-1069 WGSAEG
+1069 ASET
-1075 GGPFLFTEALLRAS
+1075 GGPFLFTQVLLRTS
-1089 TVPTYLRN
+1089 TISTYLRG

-1103 GAIERYERL
+1103 GSVEQYFPL
-1112 VPADKAPNAVITQ
+1112 VPSDQAPNAVIEQ
-1125 GRTVVNGWTRHGPIR
+1125 GVQTMYGWSRQGPIR
-1140 PLP
+1140 ALP

>member
-1 MSVPESRPAMPTCIA
+1 MP
-16 SGHPRVHRRGPQLRP
+16 P
-31 LRSSLVPHDGNQ
+31 DGNQ
-43 RSQRTPRLVA
+43 RSQRIPRLVA
-53 VVAGLLGLLLCATVP
+53 GIAGIVGLLLCALVP
-68 LLPVKQTTA
+68 LLPVRQTTA
-77 AVLWPQ
+77 TVLWPQ
-83 GSTDG
+83 GTTDG
-88 HATQIT
+88 HVTQIT

-104 LDISIPCSAIATLP
+104 LDISIPCAAIATLP
-118 TDGGLVLS
+118 AGGGLVVS

-132 VDTGKDGLFVRAD
+132 VDAGKNGLFVRAD
-145 KNTVVVAFRD
+145 KDLVVVAFRD
-155 TVSAVAQ
+155 TVAAAAP
-162 RPAVAAGAC
+162 RPAVADGAC
-171 SVLHIWADA
+171 SALHAWADA
-180 DVAGADFVGIPGA
+180 GSVGAEFVGIRGA
-193 SGMLPSEKKPQVG
+193 AGKLSPEKKPQVG

-212 KVAAQPG
+212 KVPAQPG

-233 PTAIKKIVMV
+233 PTTVKKLAMTV
-243 TGALAV
+243 GALAV
-249 LVAIM
+249 LTAVI
-254 ALAVLDRHSRGSTL
+254 ALAALDRRSRGGGTL
-268 VNWRSPIA
+268 VNWRSPIVWLA
-276 LLSRYRPG
+276 RYRPRARWSSWRRVG
-284 AHWATWWRVGI
+284 VATWI
-295 ATWLADAAVIATLLL
+295 ADAGVIATLLV

-327 ARVAPKAGYVANYY
+327 ARVAPKAGYLADYY
-341 RYFGTTE
+341 RYFGTTD
-348 APFDWDLAVLSKL
+348 APFDWYLGVLSRL
-361 ASVSTAGVWMRIPA
+361 ASVSTAGVWMRLPA
-375 TLAGIVCWLII
+375 TLAGIACWLVI
-386 SHWVLR
+386 SHWILR

-435 VVVTWMLVERAIA
+435 VLITWILVERAIA
-448 VRGVAPAAVAIVV
+448 LQRLAPAAIAIFV
-461 AMLTATLAP
+461 AMLSATLAP
-470 QGVIAVAALLTG
+470 QGLMAVAALLTG
-482 ARAIART
+482 SRAVAQA
-489 IRRRRETDGLLAP
+489 IRRRRATDGLLAP

-508 SFSLITVVGFRSQT
+508 SLSLITVVVFHSQT
-522 LATVAESARIKYKV
+522 LANVAESARIKYKV

-557 PDGSMA
+557 PDGSMS

-577 MLVVLLRRGGVPG
+577 MLVILLRRGKVPG
-590 LASGPAWRL
+590 VASGPAWRL
-599 IGTTAVGLLLLMFTP
+599 LGTTAIGLLLLTFTP
-614 TKWAVQFGAFASL
+614 TKWAVQFGAFAGL

-633 VTAFAFA
+633 VTAFALA
-640 RIRLPSRRNLT
+640 RIGLHNRRNLT

-674 GNYGVPWFDIQ
+674 GNYGVPWYDIP
-685 PVVAIHPV
+685 PVIASHPV
-693 TTMFLTLS
+693 TSMFLTLS

-742 IMVLGEVASLAKGAA
+742 IMVVGEVASLTKGA
-757 VRYPLY
+757 VFRYPLY
-763 TTAKANLA
+763 TTGKANLA
-771 ALSSGL
+771 AITSGL
-777 SPSSCAMADDV
+777 SPTSCAMADDV
-788 LTEPDPNVGLLQ
+788 LTEPDPNAGMLQ
-800 PVPGQTF
+800 PAPGQTF

-814 GSNPVGFKPE
+814 GINPVGFKPD

-866 PVGVNGSNVAL
+866 PVGVNGSHAAL

-916 LVVVSATGAIWSYK
+916 IVVVSASGAIWSYK

-956 LNEVQ
+956 LGEVQ

-972 NLRFPLTWAPPEANV
+972 NLRFPMTWAPPEANV

-992 YDPNLSADQWFAFTP
+992 YDPNLSSDQWFAFTP
-1007 PRVPVLQTLQQ
+1007 PRVPVLETLQQ

-1049 ELPEYR
+1049 ELPQYR
-1055 ILPNQKQLVVSSNE
+1055 ILPDHKQTASSSNGWQASE
-1069 WGSAEG
+1069 A
-1075 GGPFLFTEALLRAS
+1075 GGPFLITQAMLRTS
-1089 TVPTYLRN
+1089 TISTYLRG

-1103 GAIERYERL
+1103 GSVEQYFRL
-1112 VPADKAPNAVITQ
+1112 VPADQAPDAVIEQ
-1125 GRTVVNGWTRHGPIR
+1125 GVMTVHGWSRQGPIR
-1140 PLP
+1140 ALP

>member
-1 MSVPESRPAMPTCIA
+1 M
-16 SGHPRVHRRGPQLRP
+16 
-31 LRSSLVPHDGNQ
+31 
-43 RSQRTPRLVA
+43 VA
-53 VVAGLLGLLLCATVP
+53 AIAGLVGLLLCALVP

-77 AVLWPQ
+77 TVLWPQ
-83 GSTDG
+83 GTVDG
-88 HATQIT
+88 HVAQIT

-104 LDISIPCSAIATLP
+104 LDISIPCAAIATLP
-118 TDGGLVLS
+118 AGGGLVVS
-126 TLPAGG
+126 TLPTGGIDAG
-132 VDTGKDGLFVRAD
+132 KNGLFVRAD
-145 KNTVVVAFRD
+145 KDLVVAAFRD
-155 TVSAVAQ
+155 TVAAVAP

-171 SVLHIWADA
+171 SVLHVWADA
-180 DVAGADFVGIPGA
+180 GASGAEFVGIPNAAGT
-193 SGMLPSEKKPQVG
+193 LPSEKKPQVG

-212 KVAAQPG
+212 KVPAQPG
-219 LSARIDVDTRFITA
+219 LSARIDIDTRFITA
-233 PTAIKKIVMV
+233 PTALKQLAMGV
-243 TGALAV
+243 GALAV
-249 LVAIM
+249 LTAVI
-254 ALAVLDRHSRGSTL
+254 ALAALDRRSRGGG
-268 VNWRSPIA
+268 VPINWRSPIA
-276 LLSRYRPG
+276 PPQAGGAPRLSRYRPRARWSSWRRVG
-284 AHWATWWRVGI
+284 LATWI
-295 ATWLADAAVIATLLL
+295 ADAGVIATLLL

-327 ARVAPKAGYVANYY
+327 ARVAPKAGYIANYY
-341 RYFGTTE
+341 RYFGTTD
-348 APFDWDLAVLSKL
+348 APFDWYLGLLSRL
-361 ASVSTAGVWMRIPA
+361 ASVSTAGVWMRLPA
-375 TLAGIVCWLII
+375 ILAGIACWLVI

-408 FTAGAVFLAAWL
+408 FTAGAVFVAAWL

-435 VVVTWMLVERAIA
+435 VLVTWILVERAIA
-448 VRGVAPAAVAIVV
+448 LQRLAPAAVAIFV

-470 QGVIAVAALLTG
+470 QGLIAVAALLTG
-482 ARAIART
+482 SRAIART
-489 IRRRRETDGLLAP
+489 VRRRRATDGLLAP

-508 SFSLITVVGFRSQT
+508 SLSLITVVVFRSQT

-557 PDGSMA
+557 PDGSMS

-577 MLVVLLRRGGVPG
+577 MLVTLLRRGRIPGV
-590 LASGPAWRL
+590 ASGPAWRL
-599 IGTTAVGLLLLMFTP
+599 IGTTAFGLLLLTFTP
-614 TKWAVQFGAFASL
+614 TKWAVQFGAFAGL

-633 VTAFAFA
+633 VTAFALA
-640 RIRLPSRRNLT
+640 RIGLHNRRNLT

-659 VLAWATSGI
+659 VLAVATSGV

-674 GNYGVPWFDIQ
+674 GNYGVPWYDIQ
-685 PVVAIHPV
+685 PVIASHPV
-693 TTMFLTLS
+693 TSMFLTLS

-712 FRMDYAGHTEVK
+712 FRMDYAGHTEVE

-742 IMVLGEVASLAKGAA
+742 IMVIGEVGSLAKGA
-757 VRYPLY
+757 VFRYPLY
-763 TTAKANLA
+763 TTGKANLA
-771 ALSSGL
+771 AITSGL
-777 SPSSCAMADDV
+777 SPASCAMADDV
-788 LTEPDPNVGLLQ
+788 LTEPDPNAGMLQ
-800 PVPGQTF
+800 PAPGQTF

-814 GSNPVGFKPE
+814 GSNPVGFKPD
-824 GVGDDLRSY
+824 GVGTDLRSY

-866 PVGVNGSNVAL
+866 PAGVNGSHAAL

-916 LVVVSATGAIWSYK
+916 IVVVSATGAIWSYK

-941 KLQWGVTRPDGTTQP
+941 KLQWGHRDFDRPDGTTQP
-956 LNEVQ
+956 LAEVQ

-992 YDPNLSADQWFAFTP
+992 YDPNLSSDQWFAFTP
-1007 PRVPVLQTLQQ
+1007 PRVPVLQSLQQ
-1018 LIGSRTPVL
+1018 LMGSRTPVL

-1036 PCQRPF
+1036 PCQHPF

-1049 ELPEYR
+1049 ELPQYR
-1055 ILPNQKQLVVSSNE
+1055 ILPDHKQTASSSNGWQSSE
-1069 WGSAEG
+1069 A
-1075 GGPFLFTEALLRAS
+1075 GGPFLFLQTMLRTS
-1089 TVPTYLRN
+1089 TISTYLRG

-1103 GAIERYERL
+1103 GSVEQYFRL
-1112 VPADKAPNAVITQ
+1112 VPADQAPEAVIEQ
-1125 GRTVVNGWTRHGPIR
+1125 GVMTVHGWSRQGPIR
-1140 PLP
+1140 ALP

>member
-1 MSVPESRPAMPTCIA
+1 M
-16 SGHPRVHRRGPQLRP
+16 
-31 LRSSLVPHDGNQ
+31 PHDDSE
-43 RSQRTPRLVA
+43 RSTHRLARLVA
-53 VVAGLLGLLLCATVP
+53 VVAGIVGALLCALVP
-68 LLPVKQTTA
+68 LLPVNQTTA
-77 AVLWPQ
+77 TILWPQ
-83 GSTDG
+83 GVNADG
-88 HATQIT
+88 HITDIT

-104 LDISIPCSAIATLP
+104 LDISIPCGAIATLP
-118 TDGGLVLS
+118 ADGGLVVS
-126 TLPAGG
+126 TLPVNGFE
-132 VDTGKDGLFVRAD
+132 TGKSGLFVRANKD
-145 KNTVVVAFRD
+145 TVVVAFRD
-155 TVSAVAQ
+155 TVAAAAP

-171 SVLHIWADA
+171 STLHIWADA
-180 DVAGADFVGIPGA
+180 GGAGADFIGIPGA
-193 SGMLPSEKKPQVG
+193 TGKLAPEKKPAVG

-212 KVAAQPG
+212 AVAAQPG
-219 LSARIDVDTRFITA
+219 LSARIDVDTRFIVA
-233 PTAIKKIVMV
+233 PTMLKRAVLAL
-243 TGALAV
+243 GALAV
-249 LVAIM
+249 LASIVA
-254 ALAVLDRHSRGSTL
+254 LGVLDRQSGHRTPR
-268 VNWRSPIA
+268 NWRHWFG
-276 LLSRYRPG
+276 PG
-284 AHWATWWRVGI
+284 L
-295 ATWLADAAVIATLLL
+295 ATWLADAGVVSTLLL
-310 WHVIGATS
+310 WQVIGATS
-318 SDDGYNLTI
+318 SDDGYNLTMV
-327 ARVAPKAGYVANYY
+327 RVSGQAGYVANYY

-348 APFDWDLAVLSKL
+348 APFDWYQSLLAQL
-361 ASVSTAGVWMRIPA
+361 ASVSTAGVWMRLPA
-375 TLAGIVCWLII
+375 MLAGIGCWLII
-386 SHWVLR
+386 SRYVLR
-392 RLGPGRGGLAA
+392 RLGPGKGGLAS

-408 FTAGAVFLAAWL
+408 WTAGAVFVAAWL

-435 VVVTWMLVERAIA
+435 VIATWMLVETAIA
-448 VRGVAPAAVAIVV
+448 TRRLVPAAVAIIV
-461 AMLTATLAP
+461 AMLTATVAP
-470 QGVIAVAALLTG
+470 QGLIAIAALLTG
-482 ARAIART
+482 ARPIAQ
-489 IRRRRETDGLLAP
+489 IIMRRKATDSLLAP

-508 SFSLITVVGFRSQT
+508 SLSLITVVVFRSQT

-577 MLVVLLRRGGVPG
+577 MLVILLRRGRIPGV
-590 LASGPAWRL
+590 ASGPAWRL
-599 IGTTAVGLLLLMFTP
+599 VGTTAFGLLLLTFTP
-614 TKWAVQFGAFASL
+614 TKWAIQFGAFAGL

-633 VTAFAFA
+633 VTAFALA
-640 RIRLPSRRNLT
+640 RIGLHNRRNLT

-659 VLAWATSGI
+659 VLAVATSGV

-674 GNYGVPWFDIQ
+674 GNYGVPWWDIQ
-685 PVVAIHPV
+685 PVIASHPV
-693 TTMFLTLS
+693 TSIFLTLS
-701 ILTGLLAAWQH
+701 IITGLLAAWQH
-712 FRMDYAGHTEVK
+712 FRMDYAGHTEVT

-742 IMVLGEVASLAKGAA
+742 IMVVGEVASLAKGA
-757 VRYPLY
+757 VFRYPLY
-763 TTAKANLA
+763 TTGKANLA
-771 ALSSGL
+771 AISSAL
-777 SPSSCAMADDV
+777 SPSSCAMGDDV

-800 PVPGQTF
+800 PVPGQSI

-814 GSNPVGFKPE
+814 GVNPVGFKPD

-894 NSLAATATSAWYQLP
+894 NTLAATATSAWYQLP
-909 PRTPDRP
+909 PRTADRP
-916 LVVVSATGAIWSYK
+916 IVVVSAAGAIWSYK
-930 EDGTFTYGQSL
+930 EDGTFTYGQLL
-941 KLQWGVTRPDGTTQP
+941 KLQWGISRPDGTTQP
-956 LNEVQ
+956 LGEVQ

-992 YDPNLSADQWFAFTP
+992 YDPNLSQDQWFAFTP
-1007 PRVPVLQTLQQ
+1007 PRVPVLETLQQ
-1018 LIGSRTPVL
+1018 LIGSQKPVL

-1049 ELPEYR
+1049 ELPDYR
-1055 ILPNQKQLVVSSNE
+1055 ILPDHKQTASSSNGWE
-1069 WGSAEG
+1069 ASGT
-1075 GGPFLFTEALLRAS
+1075 GGPFLFTQVLLRTS
-1089 TVPTYLRN
+1089 TISTYLRG

-1103 GAIERYERL
+1103 GSVEQYYRL
-1112 VPADKAPNAVITQ
+1112 VPSDQAPNAVIEQ
-1125 GRTVVNGWTRHGPIR
+1125 GVMTVNGWSRQGPIR
-1140 PLP
+1140 ALP

>member
-1 MSVPESRPAMPTCIA
+1 MAA
-16 SGHPRVHRRGPQLRP
+16 
-31 LRSSLVPHDGNQ
+31 
-43 RSQRTPRLVA
+43 
-53 VVAGLLGLLLCATVP
+53 VAGIVGLLLCALVP
-68 LLPVKQTTA
+68 LLPVRQTTA
-77 AVLWPQ
+77 TVLWPQ
-83 GSTDG
+83 GVVDG
-88 HATQIT
+88 HVTQVT

-104 LDISIPCSAIATLP
+104 LDISVPCAAIATLP
-118 TDGGLVLS
+118 AGGGLVIS
-126 TLPAGG
+126 TLPTGG
-132 VDTGKDGLFVRAD
+132 VDAGKNGLFVRAD
-145 KNTVVVAFRD
+145 KDSVVVAFRD
-155 TVSAVAQ
+155 TVAAVAP
-162 RPAVAAGAC
+162 RPAVAGGAC
-171 SVLHIWADA
+171 SVLHAWADA
-180 DVAGADFVGIPGA
+180 GGTGAEFVGIPGA
-193 SGMLPSEKKPQVG
+193 SGRLSTDKKPQVG

-212 KVAAQPG
+212 KVPAQPG
-219 LSARIDVDTRFITA
+219 LSARVDIDTRFITS
-233 PTAIKKIVMV
+233 PTAVKLLAMAV
-243 TGALAV
+243 GALAV
-249 LVAIM
+249 LTAVI
-254 ALAVLDRHSRGSTL
+254 ALAALDRRSRGGGTL

-276 LLSRYRPG
+276 WLSRYRPRARWSSWRRVG
-284 AHWATWWRVGI
+284 VATWI
-295 ATWLADAAVIATLLL
+295 ADAGVIATLLL

-327 ARVAPKAGYVANYY
+327 ARVAPKAGYIANYY
-341 RYFGTTE
+341 RYFGATD
-348 APFDWDLAVLSKL
+348 APFDWYLGLLSRL
-361 ASVSTAGVWMRIPA
+361 ASVSTAGVWMRLPA
-375 TLAGIVCWLII
+375 TLAGIACWLVI
-386 SHWVLR
+386 SHCVLR

-435 VVVTWMLVERAIA
+435 VLTTWMLVERAIA
-448 VRGVAPAAVAIVV
+448 LQRLAPAAVAIFV

-470 QGVIAVAALLTG
+470 QGLIAVAALLTG
-482 ARAIART
+482 SRAIAQT
-489 IRRRRETDGLLAP
+489 IRRRRATDGLLAP

-508 SFSLITVVGFRSQT
+508 SLSLITVVVFRSQT
-522 LATVAESARIKYKV
+522 LAAVAESARIKYKV

-557 PDGSMA
+557 PDGSMS
-563 RRFAVLVLLLCLFG
+563 RRFAVLVLFLCLFG
-577 MLVVLLRRGGVPG
+577 MLVILLRRGGVPG
-590 LASGPAWRL
+590 VASGPAWRL
-599 IGTTAVGLLLLMFTP
+599 IGTTALGLLLLTFTP
-614 TKWAVQFGAFASL
+614 TKWAVQFGAFAGL

-633 VTAFAFA
+633 VTAFALA
-640 RIRLPSRRNLT
+640 RIGLHNRRNLT

-674 GNYGVPWFDIQ
+674 GNYGVPWYDIQ
-685 PVVAIHPV
+685 PVIASHPV
-693 TTMFLTLS
+693 TSMFLTLS

-712 FRMDYAGHTEVK
+712 FRMDYTGHTEVE

-736 LLVVAT
+736 LLVVAS
-742 IMVLGEVASLAKGAA
+742 IMVVGEVASLTKGA
-757 VRYPLY
+757 VFRYPLY

-771 ALSSGL
+771 AITSGL
-777 SPSSCAMADDV
+777 SPQSCAMADDV
-788 LTEPDPNVGLLQ
+788 LTEPDPNAGMLQ
-800 PVPGQTF
+800 PAPGQTF

-814 GSNPVGFKPE
+814 GLTPVGFKPD

-857 SAGTAGGKG
+857 SAGTAGGRG
-866 PVGVNGSNVAL
+866 PAGVNGSHAAL

-916 LVVVSATGAIWSYK
+916 IVVVSASGAIWSYK

-941 KLQWGVTRPDGTTQP
+941 KLQWGATRPDGTTQP
-956 LNEVQ
+956 LGEVQ

-992 YDPNLSADQWFAFTP
+992 YDPNLSSDQWFAFTP
-1007 PRVPVLQTLQQ
+1007 PRVPVLETLQQ
-1018 LIGSRTPVL
+1018 LMGSRTPVL

-1049 ELPEYR
+1049 ELPQYR
-1055 ILPNQKQLVVSSNE
+1055 ILPDHKQTASSSNGWE
-1069 WGSAEG
+1069 ASEA
-1075 GGPFLFTEALLRAS
+1075 GGPFLVTQAMLRTS
-1089 TVPTYLRN
+1089 TVSTYLRG

-1103 GAIERYERL
+1103 GSVEQYFRL
-1112 VPADKAPNAVITQ
+1112 VPADQAPDAVIEQ
-1125 GRTVVNGWTRHGPIR
+1125 GVMTVHGWSRQGPIR
-1140 PLP
+1140 ALP

>member
-1 MSVPESRPAMPTCIA
+1 
-16 SGHPRVHRRGPQLRP
+16 
-31 LRSSLVPHDGNQ
+31 VPHDGNQ
-43 RSQRTPRLVA
+43 RSQRTTRLVA
-53 VVAGLLGLLLCATVP
+53 VVAAFLGLLLCVIVP

-83 GSTDG
+83 GSRDG
-88 HATQIT
+88 HVTQIT

-118 TDGGLVLS
+118 ADGGLVLS
-126 TLPAGG
+126 TLPVGG

-145 KNTVVVAFRD
+145 KNAIVVAFRD
-155 TVSAVAQ
+155 TVAAVAQ
-162 RPAVAAGAC
+162 RSAVAAGGC

-180 DVAGADFVGIPGA
+180 GAAGAEFVGIPNA
-193 SGMLPSEKKPQVG
+193 SGTLPSEKKPQVG
-206 GIFTDL
+206 GIFTDM
-212 KVAAQPG
+212 KVPAQPG
-219 LSARIDVDTRFITA
+219 LSARIDIDTRFITA
-233 PTAIKKIVMV
+233 PTATKKIAML

-249 LVAIM
+249 LVAIT

-276 LLSRYRPG
+276 WLSRYRPG

-295 ATWLADAAVIATLLL
+295 ATWLADAGVIATLLL

-327 ARVAPKAGYVANYY
+327 ARVAPKAGYITNYY

-348 APFDWDLAVLSKL
+348 APFDWYLAVLSKF

-403 NRVAV
+403 NRVAM
-408 FTAGAVFLAAWL
+408 FTAGAEFLAAWL

-448 VRGVAPAAVAIVV
+448 LRRLAPAAVAIIV
-461 AMLTATLAP
+461 ALLTATLAP
-470 QGVIAVAALLTG
+470 QGLIAVAALLTG
-482 ARAIART
+482 ARAIAQA

-508 SFSLITVVGFRSQT
+508 SLSLILVVVFRNET
-522 LATVAESARIKYKV
+522 LAAVAESARIKYKV

-542 YQDWLRY
+542 YQDFLRY

-557 PDGSMA
+557 PDGSMT

-577 MLVVLLRRGGVPG
+577 MIVVLLRRGGVPG

-599 IGTTAVGLLLLMFTP
+599 IGTTALGLLLLTFTP
-614 TKWAVQFGAFASL
+614 TKWAVQFGAFAGL

-640 RIRLPSRRNLT
+640 RIGLHSRRNLT

-659 VLAWATSGI
+659 VLAWATSGV

-674 GNYGVPWFDIQ
+674 GNYGVPWFDIE
-685 PVVAIHPV
+685 PVIASHPV
-693 TTMFLTLS
+693 TSMFLTLS

-712 FRMDYAGHTEVK
+712 FRMDYAGHVEVK

-742 IMVLGEVASLAKGAA
+742 IMVLGEVGSLAKGA
-757 VRYPLY
+757 VFRYPLY

-771 ALSSGL
+771 AIASGL
-777 SPSSCAMADDV
+777 SPTSCAMGDDV
-788 LTEPDPNVGLLQ
+788 LAEPDPNAGLLQ
-800 PVPGQTF
+800 PVPRQSF

-814 GSNPVGFKPE
+814 GINPVGFKPE

-851 NAAMSD
+851 NAAMTD

-866 PVGVNGSNVAL
+866 PVGVNGSHAAL
-877 PFGLDPART
+877 PFGLDPARN

-909 PRTPDRP
+909 PRSPDRP
-916 LVVVSATGAIWSYK
+916 LVVVSAAGAIWSYK

-941 KLQWGVTRPDGTTQP
+941 KLQWGVARPDGTTQP
-956 LNEVQ
+956 LAEVQ

-1018 LIGSRTPVL
+1018 LIGSHTPVL

-1049 ELPEYR
+1049 ELPQYR
-1055 ILPNQKQLVVSSNE
+1055 LLPDHKQTAASSNGWQASE
-1069 WGSAEG
+1069 T
-1075 GGPFLFTEALLRAS
+1075 GGPFLFTQALLRTS
-1089 TVPTYLRN
+1089 TISTYLRG

-1103 GAIERYERL
+1103 GSVERYYPL
-1112 VPADKAPNAVITQ
+1112 VPTDQAPDAVIEQ
-1125 GRTVVNGWTRHGPIR
+1125 GVITVHGWSRQGPIR
-1140 PLP
+1140 ALP

>member
-1 MSVPESRPAMPTCIA
+1 M
-16 SGHPRVHRRGPQLRP
+16 
-31 LRSSLVPHDGNQ
+31 
-43 RSQRTPRLVA
+43 VA
-53 VVAGLLGLLLCATVP
+53 ATAGLVGLLLCALVP

-77 AVLWPQ
+77 TVLWPQ
-83 GSTDG
+83 GTSDG
-88 HATQIT
+88 HVTQIT

-118 TDGGLVLS
+118 PGGGLVVS

-132 VDTGKDGLFVRAD
+132 VDAGKNGLFVRAD
-145 KNTVVVAFRD
+145 RDTVVVAFRD
-155 TVSAVAQ
+155 SVAAVAQ
-162 RPAVAAGAC
+162 RSAVAAGGCA
-171 SVLHIWADA
+171 VLHAWADA
-180 DVAGADFVGIPGA
+180 GAAGAEFAGIPGA
-193 SGMLPSEKKPQVG
+193 SGVLSSDKKPQVT

-212 KVAAQPG
+212 KVPAQPG
-219 LSARIDVDTRFITA
+219 LSARIDIDTRFITA
-233 PTAIKKIVMV
+233 PTALKAILMAA
-243 TGALAV
+243 GALAV
-249 LVAIM
+249 LTAIA
-254 ALAVLDRHSRGSTL
+254 ALAVLDRRSRGGEALIS
-268 VNWRSPIA
+268 WRSPIA
-276 LLSRYRPG
+276 RLARYRPAPHRRAG
-284 AHWATWWRVGI
+284 AAI
-295 ATWLADAAVIATLLL
+295 WLADAGVVATLLI

-327 ARVAPKAGYVANYY
+327 ARVAGQAGYIPDYY
-341 RYFGTTE
+341 RYFGTTD
-348 APFDWDLAVLSKL
+348 APFDWYLGVLAKM
-361 ASVSTAGVWMRIPA
+361 AAVSTAGVWMRLPA
-375 TLAGIVCWLII
+375 TLAGIGCWLIVG
-386 SHWVLR
+386 HWMLR

-435 VVVTWMLVERAIA
+435 VVLTWVLVERAIA
-448 VRGVAPAAVAIVV
+448 LGRLAPAAVGVVV
-461 AMLTATLAP
+461 ALLTATLAP
-470 QGVIAVAALLTG
+470 QGLIAVAALLTG
-482 ARAIART
+482 ARTVAQT
-489 IRRRRETDGLLAP
+489 IRRRRATDGLLAP

-508 SFSLITVVGFRSQT
+508 SFSLITVVVFRSQT
-522 LATVAESARIKYKV
+522 LATVAESWRIKYKV

-577 MLVVLLRRGGVPG
+577 MLVILLRRGRVPG

-599 IGTTAVGLLLLMFTP
+599 LGTTALGLLLLTFTP
-614 TKWAVQFGAFASL
+614 TKWAVQFGAFAGL

-633 VTAFAFA
+633 VTAFACA
-640 RIRLPSRRNLT
+640 RIGLHNRRNLT

-659 VLAWATSGI
+659 VLAWATSGV

-674 GNYGVPWFDIQ
+674 GNYGVPWYDIQ
-685 PVVAIHPV
+685 PVIASHPV
-693 TTMFLTLS
+693 TSMFLTLS

-724 DNRRNRVLASTP
+724 DSRRNRVLASTP
-736 LLVVAT
+736 LLVFAT
-742 IMVLGEVASLAKGAA
+742 IMVLGEVGSLAKGA
-757 VRYPLY
+757 VFRYPLY

-771 ALSSGL
+771 ALATGL
-777 SPSSCAMADDV
+777 SPNSCAMADDV
-788 LTEPDPNVGLLQ
+788 LTEPDPNAGMLA
-800 PVPGQTF
+800 PAPGQSF

-814 GSNPVGFKPE
+814 GINPVGFKPD

-851 NAAMSD
+851 NASMTD

-866 PVGVNGSNVAL
+866 PVGVNGSHAAL

-909 PRTPDRP
+909 PRSPDRP

-930 EDGTFTYGQSL
+930 EDGTFTYGQQL
-941 KLQWGVTRPDGTTQP
+941 KLQWGVARPDGTTQA
-956 LNEVQ
+956 LAEVY

-972 NLRFPLTWAPPEANV
+972 NLRIPLSWAPPEANV

-992 YDPNLSADQWFAFTP
+992 YDPNLSSEQWFAFTP

-1018 LIGSRTPVL
+1018 LMGSHTPVL

-1036 PCQRPF
+1036 PCQQPF
-1042 SEHLGVA
+1042 AMHLGVA
-1049 ELPEYR
+1049 QLPRYR
-1055 ILPNQKQLVVSSNE
+1055 ILPDHKQTAASSNGWE
-1069 WGSAEG
+1069 ASEA
-1075 GGPFLFTEALLRAS
+1075 GGPFLITQAMLRTS
-1089 TVPTYLRN
+1089 TVATYLRG
-1097 DWYRDW
+1097 DWHRDW
-1103 GAIERYERL
+1103 GSVERYYPLVPDTDAPVAAIEQG
-1112 VPADKAPNAVITQ
+1112 VIT
-1125 GRTVVNGWTRHGPIR
+1125 VPGWSRQGPIR
-1140 PLP
+1140 ALP

>member
-1 MSVPESRPAMPTCIA
+1 
-16 SGHPRVHRRGPQLRP
+16 
-31 LRSSLVPHDGNQ
+31 VPHDGNQ
-43 RSQRTPRLVA
+43 RSQRTTRLVA
-53 VVAGLLGLLLCATVP
+53 VVAAFLGLLLCVIVP

-83 GSTDG
+83 GSRDG
-88 HATQIT
+88 HVTQIT

-118 TDGGLVLS
+118 ADGGLVLS
-126 TLPAGG
+126 TLPVGG

-145 KNTVVVAFRD
+145 KNAIVVAFRD
-155 TVSAVAQ
+155 TVAAVAQ
-162 RPAVAAGAC
+162 RSAVAAGGC

-180 DVAGADFVGIPGA
+180 GAAGAEFVGIPNA
-193 SGMLPSEKKPQVG
+193 SGTLPSEKKPQVG
-206 GIFTDL
+206 GIFTDM
-212 KVAAQPG
+212 KVPAQPG
-219 LSARIDVDTRFITA
+219 LSARIDIDTRFITA
-233 PTAIKKIVMV
+233 PTATKKIAML

-249 LVAIM
+249 LVAIT

-276 LLSRYRPG
+276 WLSRYRPG

-295 ATWLADAAVIATLLL
+295 ATWLADAGVIATLLL

-327 ARVAPKAGYVANYY
+327 ARVAPKAGYITNYY

-348 APFDWDLAVLSKL
+348 APFDWYLAVLSKF

-403 NRVAV
+403 NRVAM
-408 FTAGAVFLAAWL
+408 FTAGAEFLAAWL

-448 VRGVAPAAVAIVV
+448 LRRLAPAAVAIIV
-461 AMLTATLAP
+461 ALLTATLAP
-470 QGVIAVAALLTG
+470 QGLIAVAALLTG
-482 ARAIART
+482 ARAIAQA

-508 SFSLITVVGFRSQT
+508 SLSLILVVVFRNET
-522 LATVAESARIKYKV
+522 LAAVAESARIKYKV

-542 YQDWLRY
+542 YQDFLRY

-557 PDGSMA
+557 PDGSMT

-577 MLVVLLRRGGVPG
+577 MIVVLLRRGGVPG

-599 IGTTAVGLLLLMFTP
+599 IGTTALGLLLLTFTP
-614 TKWAVQFGAFASL
+614 TKWAVQFGAFAGL

-640 RIRLPSRRNLT
+640 RIGLHSRRNLT

-659 VLAWATSGI
+659 VLAWATSGV

-674 GNYGVPWFDIQ
+674 GNYGVPWFDIE
-685 PVVAIHPV
+685 PVIASHPV
-693 TTMFLTLS
+693 TSMFLTLS

-712 FRMDYAGHTEVK
+712 FRMDYAGHVEVK

-742 IMVLGEVASLAKGAA
+742 IMVLGEVGSLAKGA
-757 VRYPLY
+757 VFRYPLY

-771 ALSSGL
+771 AIASGL
-777 SPSSCAMADDV
+777 SPTSCAMGDDV
-788 LTEPDPNVGLLQ
+788 LAEPDPNAGLLQ
-800 PVPGQTF
+800 PVPRQSF

-814 GSNPVGFKPE
+814 GINPVGFKPE

-851 NAAMSD
+851 NAAMTD

-866 PVGVNGSNVAL
+866 PVGVNGSHAAL

-909 PRTPDRP
+909 PRSPDRP
-916 LVVVSATGAIWSYK
+916 LVVVSAAGAIWSYK

-941 KLQWGVTRPDGTTQP
+941 KLQWGVARPDGTTQP
-956 LNEVQ
+956 LAEVQ

-1018 LIGSRTPVL
+1018 LIGSHTPVL

-1049 ELPEYR
+1049 ELPQYR
-1055 ILPNQKQLVVSSNE
+1055 LLPDHKQTAASSNGWQASE
-1069 WGSAEG
+1069 T
-1075 GGPFLFTEALLRAS
+1075 GGPFLFTQALLRTS
-1089 TVPTYLRN
+1089 TISTYLRG

-1103 GAIERYERL
+1103 GSVERYYPL
-1112 VPADKAPNAVITQ
+1112 VPTDQAPDAVIEQ
-1125 GRTVVNGWTRHGPIR
+1125 GVITVHGWSRQGPIR
-1140 PLP
+1140 ALP

>member
-1 MSVPESRPAMPTCIA
+1 
-16 SGHPRVHRRGPQLRP
+16 
-31 LRSSLVPHDGNQ
+31 
-43 RSQRTPRLVA
+43 LVA
-53 VVAGLLGLLLCATVP
+53 VVAGLLGLLLCVIVP

-88 HATQIT
+88 RVTQVT

-118 TDGGLVLS
+118 ADGGLVLS
-126 TLPAGG
+126 TLPVGG
-132 VDTGKDGLFVRAD
+132 VDTGKNGLFVRAD
-145 KNTVVVAFRD
+145 KNAIVVAFRD
-155 TVSAVAQ
+155 TVAAVAQ
-162 RPAVAAGAC
+162 RSAVAAGAC

-180 DVAGADFVGIPGA
+180 GAAGADFVSIPGA
-193 SGMLPSEKKPQVG
+193 SGTLPSEKKPQVG
-206 GIFTDL
+206 GIFTDM
-212 KVAAQPG
+212 KVPAQPG
-219 LSARIDVDTRFITA
+219 LSARIDIDTRFITA

-249 LVAIM
+249 LVAIV

-276 LLSRYRPG
+276 WLSRYRPG

-295 ATWLADAAVIATLLL
+295 ATWLADAGVIATLLL

-348 APFDWDLAVLSKL
+348 APFDWYFAVLSKF

-386 SHWVLR
+386 SHWALR

-435 VVVTWMLVERAIA
+435 VLVTWMLVERAIA
-448 VRGVAPAAVAIVV
+448 LQRLAPAAVAIIV

-470 QGVIAVAALLTG
+470 QGLIAVAALLTG
-482 ARAIART
+482 ARAIAQA
-489 IRRRRETDGLLAP
+489 IRRRRPTDGLLAP
-502 LAVLAA
+502 VAVLAA
-508 SFSLITVVGFRSQT
+508 SLSLITVVVFRSQT
-522 LATVAESARIKYKV
+522 LAAVAESARIKYKV

-557 PDGSMA
+557 PDGSMS

-577 MLVVLLRRGGVPG
+577 MLAVLLRRGGVPG

-599 IGTTAVGLLLLMFTP
+599 IGTTAVGLLLLTFTP
-614 TKWAVQFGAFASL
+614 TKWAVQFGAFAGL

-633 VTAFAFA
+633 VTAFAVA
-640 RIRLPSRRNLT
+640 RIGLHSRRNLT

-659 VLAWATSGI
+659 VLAWATSGV

-674 GNYGVPWFDIQ
+674 GNYGVPWYDIP
-685 PVVAIHPV
+685 PVIASHPV
-693 TTMFLTLS
+693 TSMFLTLS
-701 ILTGLLAAWQH
+701 IFTGLLAAWQH

-742 IMVLGEVASLAKGAA
+742 IMVLGEVGSLAKGA
-757 VRYPLY
+757 VFRYPLY

-771 ALSSGL
+771 AIASGL
-777 SPSSCAMADDV
+777 SPISCAMADDV
-788 LTEPDPNVGLLQ
+788 LAEPDPNAGLLQ
-800 PVPGQTF
+800 PVPGQSF

-814 GSNPVGFKPE
+814 GINPVGFKPE

-851 NAAMSD
+851 NATMSD

-866 PVGVNGSNVAL
+866 PVGVNGSHAAL

-909 PRTPDRP
+909 PHSPDRP
-916 LVVVSATGAIWSYK
+916 LVVVSAAGAIWSYK

-941 KLQWGVTRPDGTTQP
+941 KLQWGVARPDGTTQP
-956 LNEVQ
+956 LGEVQ

-1018 LIGSRTPVL
+1018 LIGSHTPVL
-1027 MDIATAANF
+1027 MDIATASNF

-1049 ELPEYR
+1049 ELPQYR
-1055 ILPNQKQLVVSSNE
+1055 LLPDHKQTAASSNGWQASE
-1069 WGSAEG
+1069 A
-1075 GGPFLFTEALLRAS
+1075 GGPFLFTQALLRTS
-1089 TVPTYLRN
+1089 TISTYLRG

-1103 GAIERYERL
+1103 GSVEQYFPL
-1112 VPADKAPNAVITQ
+1112 VPTDQASDAIVEQGMITV
-1125 GRTVVNGWTRHGPIR
+1125 RGWSRQGPIR
-1140 PLP
+1140 ALP